1 MDQIVE
7 NLAGSLKDLLRGRLD
22 EFLSDKKDKKEFLE
36 ERTKRLAQLT
46 VDLAKAV
53 AAGDQ
58 DEQAEVRRRMA
69 VVSDTITNEL
79 YAAAV
84 DISVEFRATVKNV
97 LETVLDYGV
106 KVVAPMLIKV
116 LAKV

>member
-1 MDQIVE
+1 MDPIIE
-7 NLAGSLKDLLRGRLD
+7 TLASNMKDLLRGRLD
-22 EFLSDKKDKKEFLE
+22 QFLSNEKDKKEFLE

-46 VDLAKAV
+46 VDLAKAI

-58 DEQAEVRRRMA
+58 DQQAEVRRQMS
-69 VVSDTITNEL
+69 VVTDTITNEL

-97 LETVLDYGV
+97 IDTVLDYGV
-106 KVVAPMLIKV
+106 KIVAPMLIKLLV
-116 LAKV
+116 